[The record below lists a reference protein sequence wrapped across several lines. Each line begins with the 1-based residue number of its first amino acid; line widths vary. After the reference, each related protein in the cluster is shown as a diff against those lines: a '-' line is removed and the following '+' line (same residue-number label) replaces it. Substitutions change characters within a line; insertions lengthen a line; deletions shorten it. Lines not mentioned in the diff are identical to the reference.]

1 MKYQKNYYYF
11 KSALSNVLCDKII
24 KEGMSNNQKSAGV
37 GYVDPKT
44 KFELTEVRKIRDSN
58 VSWIGDVWLKKL
70 LKPYVDRANQKA
82 GWNFNLNDSE
92 DCQFT
97 IYNQGQYYG
106 WHTDADEKL
115 YENKEW
121 KGLMRKLSVT
131 VSLSN
136 PEDYEGGLLEFDLR
150 NIGEINTS
158 NIIKCKEILPRG
170 SIVVFPS
177 YTWHRV
183 SPVTSGTRL
192 SLVQWNLGPGFK

>member
-115 YENKEW
+115 YKNKEW